1 MSQVPSTTDTSGTPE
16 AAESRPGAM
25 EMLFHPGQSIKFV
38 LSLLR
43 DGRVSVV
50 RKLLFLLP
58 IAILILALLA
68 PETIIGVLVGTV
80 LPVAG
85 EVLSLP
91 LDVSLDWI
99 TLVIIGFALLRV
111 FPAHIV
117 GEHHQRLFHKTQ
129 NGQRTA

>member
-1 MSQVPSTTDTSGTPE
+1 MSQLPSTTDSEGTPE
-16 AAESRPGAM
+16 APESRPGAL
-25 EMLFHPGQSIKFV
+25 EMLFHPGQSFKFV
-38 LSLLR
+38 LSLLTDR
-43 DGRVSVV
+43 RVSVV
-50 RKLLFLLP
+50 RKLLFLVP

-99 TLVIIGFALLRV
+99 TLVIIGFALLRI
-111 FPAHIV
+111 FPPRIV
-117 GEHHQRLFHKTQ
+117 SEHHQRLFHKTQ